1 MLVFR
6 TFGYRYDYLWRQHI
20 SQSYNT
26 LRESILC
33 VRGQVFSSLQNKLE
47 KVNEDLTTKY
57 NKKKNKKKTL
67 TVPGCSTSS
76 KAIKIFS
83 NTADLHD
90 NVNTFPNSFVLM
102 QQIVRQKYIF

>member
-26 LRESILC
+26 LRESTLC

-47 KVNEDLTTKY
+47 EVNEDLTTKY
-57 NKKKNKKKTL
+57 KKKLKQL
-67 TVPGCSTSS
+67 TVPGYTSS